1 MLGVYQLGSAIVM
14 LATIVHLLPPRYT
27 AVLTLRV
34 GIIKQFYFHKI
45 SHTDGKTSV
54 ILSV

>member
-1 MLGVYQLGSAIVM
+1 MGQCYCYVSNNSPFA
-14 LATIVHLLPPRYT
+14 PPRYT

-34 GIIKQFYFHKI
+34 GIIKQVFFPHKI
-45 SHTDGKTSV
+45 SYTDGKTSV